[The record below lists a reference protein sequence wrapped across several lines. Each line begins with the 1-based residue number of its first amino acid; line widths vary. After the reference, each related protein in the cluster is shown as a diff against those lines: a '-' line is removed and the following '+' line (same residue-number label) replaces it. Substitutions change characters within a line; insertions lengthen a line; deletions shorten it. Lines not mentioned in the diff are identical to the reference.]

1 MNSLIY
7 FNNCAST
14 QDELIDFLNQHYLSE
29 DFLAIYTFNQTKGRG
44 QYGNSWE
51 NLPEENLAYS
61 FALKTKNI
69 NVSDTCFNFYTA
81 ILVRDFI
88 ANLTKT
94 EVKIKWPNDLILKNK
109 KICGM
114 LFEKNKNYFVVG
126 IGINILQE
134 NFKNLPKAGS
144 VLSQTG
150 LSFELKA
157 FTESLHQYLFEH
169 LVQKEIPN
177 DVLELYHLHLYR
189 KNEVSVFEK
198 NEVRQNGIIQNV
210 DENGHIWIDLENE
223 GLQKFFHKEIE
234 LLY

>member
-29 DFLAIYTFNQTKGRG
+29 DFLAVYTFNQTQGRG

-144 VLSQTG
+144 ILSQTG

-177 DVLELYHLHLYR
+177 NILELYHLHLYR

-198 NEVRQNGIIQNV
+198 NEVRQNGIIKNA
-210 DENGHIWIDLENE
+210 DENGYIWIDLENE

>member
-29 DFLAIYTFNQTKGRG
+29 DFLAVYTFNQTKGRG

-114 LFEKNKNYFVVG
+114 LFEKNKNYFLVG

-177 DVLELYHLHLYR
+177 NILELYHLHLYR

-198 NEVRQNGIIQNV
+198 NEVRQNGIIKNV
-210 DENGHIWIDLENE
+210 DENGYIWIDLENE

>member
-29 DFLAIYTFNQTKGRG
+29 DFLAVYTFNQTKGRG

-51 NLPEENLAYS
+51 NLPEKNLAYS

-114 LFEKNKNYFVVG
+114 LFEKSKNYFVVG

-177 DVLELYHLHLYR
+177 NILELYHLHLYR

-198 NEVRQNGIIQNV
+198 NEVRQNGIIKNV
-210 DENGHIWIDLENE
+210 DETGHIWIDLENE

>member
-29 DFLAIYTFNQTKGRG
+29 DFLAVYTFNQTKGRG

-51 NLPEENLAYS
+51 NLPEKNLAYS

-114 LFEKNKNYFVVG
+114 LFEKSKNYFVVG

-177 DVLELYHLHLYR
+177 NILELYHLHLYR

-210 DENGHIWIDLENE
+210 DETGHIWIDLENE

>member
-29 DFLAIYTFNQTKGRG
+29 DFLAVYTFNQTKGRG

-144 VLSQTG
+144 VLRQTG

-177 DVLELYHLHLYR
+177 NILELYHLHLYR

-198 NEVRQNGIIQNV
+198 NEVRQNGIIKNV
-210 DENGHIWIDLENE
+210 DENGYIWIDLENE

>member
-29 DFLAIYTFNQTKGRG
+29 DFLAVYTFNQTKGRG

-114 LFEKNKNYFVVG
+114 LFEKNKNYFMVG

-150 LSFELKA
+150 LSFELKTFA
-157 FTESLHQYLFEH
+157 ESLHQYLFEH

-177 DVLELYHLHLYR
+177 NILELYQLHLYR

-210 DENGHIWIDLENE
+210 DENGYIWIDLENE

>member
-29 DFLAIYTFNQTKGRG
+29 DFLAVYTFNQTKGRG

-114 LFEKNKNYFVVG
+114 LFEKSKNYFVVG

-134 NFKNLPKAGS
+134 NFKNLPTAGS

-169 LVQKEIPN
+169 MVKKEIPN
-177 DVLELYHLHLYR
+177 NILELYHLHLYR

-198 NEVRQNGIIQNV
+198 NEVRQNGIIKNV
-210 DENGHIWIDLENE
+210 DETGHIWIDLENE

>member
-29 DFLAIYTFNQTKGRG
+29 DFLAVYTFNQTKGRG

-69 NVSDTCFNFYTA
+69 NISDTCFNFYTA

-144 VLSQTG
+144 ILSQTG
-150 LSFELKA
+150 LFFELKA

-177 DVLELYHLHLYR
+177 NILELYHLHLYR

-198 NEVRQNGIIQNV
+198 NEVRQNGIIKNV
-210 DENGHIWIDLENE
+210 DETGHIWIDLENE

>member
-29 DFLAIYTFNQTKGRG
+29 DFLAVYTFNQTKGRG

-114 LFEKNKNYFVVG
+114 LFEKKKNYFVVG

-144 VLSQTG
+144 ILSQTG

-177 DVLELYHLHLYR
+177 NILELYQLHLYR

-198 NEVRQNGIIQNV
+198 NEVRQNGIIKNV
-210 DENGHIWIDLENE
+210 DENGYIWIDLENE

>member
-29 DFLAIYTFNQTKGRG
+29 DFLAVYTFNQTKGRG

-51 NLPEENLAYS
+51 NLPEENLAFS

-114 LFEKNKNYFVVG
+114 LFEKSKNYFVVG

-177 DVLELYHLHLYR
+177 NILELYHLHLYR

-198 NEVRQNGIIQNV
+198 NKVRQNGIIKNV
-210 DENGHIWIDLENE
+210 DETGHIWIDLENE

>member
-29 DFLAIYTFNQTKGRG
+29 DFLAVYTFNQTKGRG

-69 NVSDTCFNFYTA
+69 NISDTCFNFYTA

-177 DVLELYHLHLYR
+177 NILELYQLYLYR

-198 NEVRQNGIIQNV
+198 NEVRQNGIIKNV
-210 DENGHIWIDLENE
+210 DENGYIWIDLENE

>member
-14 QDELIDFLNQHYLSE
+14 QDELIDFLNRHYLSE
-29 DFLAIYTFNQTKGRG
+29 DFLAFYTFNQTKGRG

-114 LFEKNKNYFVVG
+114 LFEKSKNYFVVG

-177 DVLELYHLHLYR
+177 NILELYHLHLYR

-198 NEVRQNGIIQNV
+198 NEVRQNGIIENV
-210 DENGHIWIDLENE
+210 DENGYIWIDLENE

>member
-29 DFLAIYTFNQTKGRG
+29 DFLAVYTFNQTKGRG

-51 NLPEENLAYS
+51 NLPEKNLAYS

-114 LFEKNKNYFVVG
+114 LFEKSKNYFVVG

-144 VLSQTG
+144 VLRQTG

-177 DVLELYHLHLYR
+177 NILELYHLHLYR

-198 NEVRQNGIIQNV
+198 NEVRQNGIIKNV
-210 DENGHIWIDLENE
+210 DENGYIWIDLENE

>member
-29 DFLAIYTFNQTKGRG
+29 DFLAVYTFNQTKGRG

-114 LFEKNKNYFVVG
+114 LFEKSKNYFVVG

-177 DVLELYHLHLYR
+177 NILELYHLHLYR

-198 NEVRQNGIIQNV
+198 NEVRLNGIIQNV
-210 DENGHIWIDLENE
+210 DENGYIWIDLENE

>member
-29 DFLAIYTFNQTKGRG
+29 DFLAVYTFNQTKGRG

-114 LFEKNKNYFVVG
+114 LFEKKKNYFVVG

-144 VLSQTG
+144 ILSQTG

-177 DVLELYHLHLYR
+177 NILELYHLHLYR

-198 NEVRQNGIIQNV
+198 NEVRQNGIIQKV
-210 DENGHIWIDLENE
+210 DENGYIWIDLENE

>member
-29 DFLAIYTFNQTKGRG
+29 DFLAVYTFNQTKGRG

-69 NVSDTCFNFYTA
+69 NISDTCFNFYTA

-114 LFEKNKNYFVVG
+114 LFEKKKNYFVVG

-177 DVLELYHLHLYR
+177 NVLELYHLHLYR

-210 DENGHIWIDLENE
+210 DENGYIWIDLENE

>member
-29 DFLAIYTFNQTKGRG
+29 DFLAVYTFNQTKGRG

-51 NLPEENLAYS
+51 NLPEKNLAYS

-94 EVKIKWPNDLILKNK
+94 EAKIKWPNDLILKNK

-144 VLSQTG
+144 ILSQTG
-150 LSFELKA
+150 LSFELKS

-177 DVLELYHLHLYR
+177 NILELYHLHLYR

-210 DENGHIWIDLENE
+210 DENGYIWIDLENE

>member
-1 MNSLIY
+1 MNSLTY

-29 DFLAIYTFNQTKGRG
+29 DFLAVYTFNQTKGRG

-69 NVSDTCFNFYTA
+69 NISDTCFNFYTA

-177 DVLELYHLHLYR
+177 NILELYHLHLYR

-198 NEVRQNGIIQNV
+198 NEVRQNGIIKNV
-210 DENGHIWIDLENE
+210 DENGYIWIDLENE

>member
-29 DFLAIYTFNQTKGRG
+29 DFLAVYTFNQTKGRG

-114 LFEKNKNYFVVG
+114 LFEKDKNYFVVG

-144 VLSQTG
+144 ILSQTG

-177 DVLELYHLHLYR
+177 NILELYHLHLYR

-198 NEVRQNGIIQNV
+198 NEVRQNGIIKNV
-210 DENGHIWIDLENE
+210 DENGYIWIDLENE

>member
-29 DFLAIYTFNQTKGRG
+29 DFLAVYTFNQTKGRG

-150 LSFELKA
+150 LPFELKA

-177 DVLELYHLHLYR
+177 NILELYHLHLYR

-198 NEVRQNGIIQNV
+198 NEVRQNGIIKNV
-210 DENGHIWIDLENE
+210 DENGYIWIDLENE

>member
-29 DFLAIYTFNQTKGRG
+29 DFLAVYTFNQTKGRG

-51 NLPEENLAYS
+51 NLPEKNLAYS

-69 NVSDTCFNFYTA
+69 NISDTCFNFYTA

-177 DVLELYHLHLYR
+177 NILELYHLHLYR

-198 NEVRQNGIIQNV
+198 NEVRQNGIIQKV
-210 DENGHIWIDLENE
+210 DETGHIWIDLEIE

>member
-29 DFLAIYTFNQTKGRG
+29 DFLAVYTFNQTKGRG

-114 LFEKNKNYFVVG
+114 LFEKDKNYFVVG

-177 DVLELYHLHLYR
+177 NILELYQLHLYR

-198 NEVRQNGIIQNV
+198 NEVRQNGIIKNV
-210 DENGHIWIDLENE
+210 DESGYIWIDLENE

>member
-29 DFLAIYTFNQTKGRG
+29 DFLAVYTFNQTKGRG

-177 DVLELYHLHLYR
+177 NILELYHLHLYR

-198 NEVRQNGIIQNV
+198 NKVRQNGIIQNV
-210 DENGHIWIDLENE
+210 DETGHIWIDLENE

>member
-29 DFLAIYTFNQTKGRG
+29 DFLAVYTFNQTKGRG

-51 NLPEENLAYS
+51 NLPEKNLAYS

-177 DVLELYHLHLYR
+177 NILELYQLHLYR

-210 DENGHIWIDLENE
+210 DETGHIWIDLENE

>member
-29 DFLAIYTFNQTKGRG
+29 DFLAVYTFNQTKGRG

-69 NVSDTCFNFYTA
+69 NISDTCFNFYTA

-88 ANLTKT
+88 ANLTKS

-114 LFEKNKNYFVVG
+114 LFDKNKNYFVVG
-126 IGINILQE
+126 IGINILQK

-144 VLSQTG
+144 VLSQTR

-177 DVLELYHLHLYR
+177 NILELYHLHLYR

-210 DENGHIWIDLENE
+210 DENGYIWIDLENE

>member
-29 DFLAIYTFNQTKGRG
+29 DFLAVYTFNQTKGRG

-51 NLPEENLAYS
+51 NLPEKNLAYS

-114 LFEKNKNYFVVG
+114 LFEKSKNYFVVG

-177 DVLELYHLHLYR
+177 NILELYHLHLYR

-198 NEVRQNGIIQNV
+198 NKVRQNGIIKNV
-210 DENGHIWIDLENE
+210 DETGHLWIDLENE

>member
-29 DFLAIYTFNQTKGRG
+29 DFLAVYTFNQTKGRG

-177 DVLELYHLHLYR
+177 NILELYHLHLYR

-198 NEVRQNGIIQNV
+198 NEVRQNGIIQNI
-210 DENGHIWIDLENE
+210 DENGYIWIDLENE

>member
-29 DFLAIYTFNQTKGRG
+29 DFLAVYTFNQTKGRG

-114 LFEKNKNYFVVG
+114 LFEKSKNYFVVG

-177 DVLELYHLHLYR
+177 NILELYHLHLYR

-198 NEVRQNGIIQNV
+198 NEVRQNGIIKNV
-210 DENGHIWIDLENE
+210 DENGYIWIDLENE

>member
-29 DFLAIYTFNQTKGRG
+29 DFLAIHTFNQTKGRG

-157 FTESLHQYLFEH
+157 FTESLHQYLFED

-177 DVLELYHLHLYR
+177 NILELYHLHLYR

-198 NEVRQNGIIQNV
+198 NEVRQNGIIKNV
-210 DENGHIWIDLENE
+210 DENGYIWIDLENE

>member
-29 DFLAIYTFNQTKGRG
+29 DFLAVYTFNQTKGRG

-144 VLSQTG
+144 ILSQTG

-157 FTESLHQYLFEH
+157 FIESLHQYLFEH

-177 DVLELYHLHLYR
+177 NILELYHLHLYR

-198 NEVRQNGIIQNV
+198 NEVRQNGIIKNV
-210 DENGHIWIDLENE
+210 DENGYIWIDLENE

>member
-29 DFLAIYTFNQTKGRG
+29 DFLAVYTFNQTKGRG

-61 FALKTKNI
+61 FALKTKTI

-114 LFEKNKNYFVVG
+114 LFEKSKNYFVVG

-177 DVLELYHLHLYR
+177 NILELYHLHLYR

-198 NEVRQNGIIQNV
+198 NEVRQNGIIKNV
-210 DENGHIWIDLENE
+210 DETGHIWIDLENE

>member
-29 DFLAIYTFNQTKGRG
+29 DFLAIHTFNQTKGRG

-144 VLSQTG
+144 ILSQTR

-177 DVLELYHLHLYR
+177 NILELYHLHLYR

-198 NEVRQNGIIQNV
+198 NEMRQNGIIQNV
-210 DENGHIWIDLENE
+210 DENGYIWIDLENE

>member
-177 DVLELYHLHLYR
+177 NILELYHLHLYR

-198 NEVRQNGIIQNV
+198 NEVRQNGIIKNV
-210 DENGHIWIDLENE
+210 DENGYIWIDLENE

>member
-29 DFLAIYTFNQTKGRG
+29 DFLAVYTFNQTKGRG

-177 DVLELYHLHLYR
+177 NILELYLLHLYR

-210 DENGHIWIDLENE
+210 DENGYIWIDLENE

>member
-29 DFLAIYTFNQTKGRG
+29 DFLAVYTFNQTKGRG

-51 NLPEENLAYS
+51 NLPEKNLAYS

-69 NVSDTCFNFYTA
+69 NISDTCFNFYTA

-177 DVLELYHLHLYR
+177 NILELYHLHLYR

-198 NEVRQNGIIQNV
+198 NKVRQNGIIKNV
-210 DENGHIWIDLENE
+210 DETGHIWIDLENE

>member
-29 DFLAIYTFNQTKGRG
+29 DFLAVYTFNQTKGRG

-114 LFEKNKNYFVVG
+114 LFEKSKNYFVVG

-210 DENGHIWIDLENE
+210 DENGYIWIDLENE
-223 GLQKFFHKEIE
+223 GLQKLFHKEIE

>member
-29 DFLAIYTFNQTKGRG
+29 DFLAVYTFNQTKGRG

-177 DVLELYHLHLYR
+177 NILELYQLHLYR

-198 NEVRQNGIIQNV
+198 NKVRQNGIIKNV
-210 DENGHIWIDLENE
+210 DENGYIWIDLENE

>member
-29 DFLAIYTFNQTKGRG
+29 DFLAVYTFNQTKGRG

-51 NLPEENLAYS
+51 NLPEKNLAYS

-94 EVKIKWPNDLILKNK
+94 EVKIKWPNDLILQNK

-177 DVLELYHLHLYR
+177 NILELYHLHLYR

-198 NEVRQNGIIQNV
+198 NEVRQNGIIKNV
-210 DENGHIWIDLENE
+210 DETGHIWIDLENE